1 LSQFTAARSALKPI
15 RSTSFIALT
24 LLTAAFAPTQTIATQ
39 QKMET
44 AVGVAP
50 SAQSNTITTQD
61 LDNLE
66 PSVTERIA
74 RSWQYQYQLLEQPA
88 FIVATSGTMTETIPN
103 PNKWLQQHSVVVQLS
118 ELFPRTTNLP
128 GLVQAAYDLKDR
140 DSGTPVTFGKGVCPA
155 GKKVLECLAGGGNF
169 FERLFSGASVTFS
182 VAQRDE
188 VQQGVLVPDLP
199 VSQSWAWNYE
209 IDFNPASLFTTST
222 SWKTAVAVLGKD
234 PSGQTRNFGLDDSRM
249 HQCLVKVL
257 SEMQTSQAQC
267 LKEFAKPRLDSSKY
281 PSWLSNVA
289 AVAIPT
295 LQFKS
300 LSQFDFIKQGG
311 VLTENPQLQRSLKNL
326 TLTWDLRRIIPAT
339 TDKLAV
345 GTLYAAA
352 RKPTK
357 PNNDTVLAESMVVIG
372 DRSLYEAGDLLAI
385 DPSAKRH
392 LAKAQEAYSTL
403 VAGVYSPSALTSAQA
418 NGSGENSDKDSV
430 PLTVAGI
437 ASCKVTTENGPIQ
450 PGDLL
455 VASSTTGHAMKGT
468 DRTKMLG
475 AVVGKALEP
484 LSSGSSGLIQILV
497 TLQ

>member
-1 LSQFTAARSALKPI
+1 MSKFTARKPI
-15 RSTSFIALT
+15 HSICVIGFT
-24 LLTAAFAPTQTIATQ
+24 LLTAAFAPAQTTATQ
-39 QKMET
+39 QKIEK
-44 AVGVAP
+44 AVEVVP
-50 SAQSNTITTQD
+50 SAQSNSITTQD

-88 FIVATSGTMTETIPN
+88 FIVATSGSMTATIPN

-140 DSGTPVTFGKGVCPA
+140 DSSIPVTFGKGVCPP
-155 GKKVLECLAGGGNF
+155 GRTVLECLAGGGNF

-182 VAQRDE
+182 VAQRDQ
-188 VQQGVLVPDLP
+188 VQQGVLTQDLP

-222 SWKTAVAVLGKD
+222 SWKAAAAVLGKD
-234 PSGQTRNFGLDDSRM
+234 PGGQMRNFGMDDTRM

-267 LKEFAKPRLDSSKY
+267 LKEFARPRLDSSKY

-289 AVAIPT
+289 AVSIPT
-295 LQFKS
+295 LQFKA

-311 VLTENPQLQRSLKNL
+311 VLTQNPELQRTLKNL
-326 TLTWDLRRIIPAT
+326 TLTWDLRRIVPST

-357 PNNDTVLAESMVVIG
+357 SNNDNSLAESLAVVG
-372 DRSLYEAGDLLAI
+372 DRNAYTAGDLLVI
-385 DPSAKRH
+385 DPSTKRH
-392 LAKAQEAYSTL
+392 LALAQEPYSTL
-403 VAGVYSPSALTSAQA
+403 VAGVYSSGPFTSAQTS
-418 NGSGENSDKDSV
+418 GSSENSEKDGV
-430 PLTVAGI
+430 PLTVVGI

-450 PGDLL
+450 AGDLL